1 MYEFT
6 PYKKSDKLEFN
17 SFIQVPR
24 ELLERAEYKK
34 LTPNA
39 ILLFSILADRLVL
52 SFKQIDK
59 NSKVKFYDD
68 KGNMYVIFKRY
79 EIQEKLHL
87 NRSALDNAIALLKN
101 CNLIKEKKQGKNLPN
116 IIYLGKTINMIE
128 QEKILDFRD
137 VQKQHLGMNKTNN
150 LECSKTVLNNNYNN
164 INKNNIYNNRQ
175 SKFHSFGNVKEY
187 KKQNGIKS
195 FDCLYANNF

>member
-24 ELLERAEYKK
+24 ELLEREEYKI
-34 LTPNA
+34 LNPNA
-39 ILLFSILADRLVL
+39 MLLFSILADRLEL

-68 KGNMYVIFKRY
+68 KGNMYVIFKRD

-87 NRSALDNAIALLKN
+87 KRSALDNAITLLKK

-150 LECSKTVLNNNYNN
+150 PECSKTALHNNYNN
-164 INKNNIYNNRQ
+164 IKKIIYIITD
-175 SKFHSFGNVKEY
+175 KV
-187 KKQNGIKS
+187 
-195 FDCLYANNF
+195 NFILLEM